1 MALAEK
7 NAERSGIL
15 TDDEQVLRAMEA
27 DLEGK
32 YIPYRASNK
41 RYNADLTQ
49 QEMDTLEK
57 TMLSSIS
64 RVGTEMCSGAAGAV
78 PKIIHSEDPC
88 KYCAMKEVCR
98 TAGGEDDE

>member
-1 MALAEK
+1 M
-7 NAERSGIL
+7 
-15 TDDEQVLRAMEA
+15 
-27 DLEGK
+27 
-32 YIPYRASNK
+32 
-41 RYNADLTQ
+41 DLTPD
-49 QEMDTLEK
+49 EMDTLEK

-98 TAGGEDDE
+98 TAGGDDGE